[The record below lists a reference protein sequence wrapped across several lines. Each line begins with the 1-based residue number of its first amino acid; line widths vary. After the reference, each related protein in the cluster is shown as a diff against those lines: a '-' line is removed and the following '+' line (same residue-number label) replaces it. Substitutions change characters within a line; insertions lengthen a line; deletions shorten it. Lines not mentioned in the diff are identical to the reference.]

1 MIRVTLYG
9 RFLTDEIRKTG
20 LMLIQ
25 ELKKQDVAVCLHSRL
40 KEMNDSGLPMC
51 TTPEEIK
58 AQADILISLGGD
70 GTILDTVTLVRDSE
84 IPVLGIN
91 LGRLGFLSSRPAED
105 LKRTVELLVRKEFEI
120 DRRCLLMAESKP
132 GIYDDSNFGLNE
144 FTIQRKD
151 TSSMITVRTELNGE
165 LLNHYWADGL
175 IVATATGSTGYSLS
189 CGGPIIYPSSKSLI
203 ITPVAPHN
211 LNVRP
216 IVVPDDSV
224 LTLRAEGRGDQFM
237 CTLDSRVEE
246 ITTEHQISVRK
257 APFDFCL
264 MRMDDATFLNAI
276 REKLLWGADRRN

>member
-1 MIRVTLYG
+1 MIRVALYG
-9 RFLTDEIRKTG
+9 RVLTEEIRKTAE
-20 LMLIQ
+20 LLID
-25 ELKKQDVAVCLHSRL
+25 ELLAKGASVCLHARL
-40 KEMNDSGLPMC
+40 KEINTKGLPIC
-51 TTPEEIK
+51 KTPEEIRQ
-58 AQADILISLGGD
+58 QAEVLISLGGD

-91 LGRLGFLSSRPAED
+91 LGRLGFLSSRPADD
-105 LKRTVELLVRKEFEI
+105 LEKTVDLLENRNFEI
-120 DRRCLLMAESKP
+120 DRRSLLMVDGKP
-132 GIYDDSNFGLNE
+132 SIYDGSNFGLNE

-151 TSSMITVRTELNGE
+151 TSSMITVRTKLNGE
-165 LLNHYWADGL
+165 LLSHYWADGL

-189 CGGPIIYPSSKSLI
+189 CGGPIIYPSSKSMI

-224 LTLRAEGRGDQFM
+224 LSLRAEGRGDQFM

-246 ITTEHQISVRK
+246 ISSAHEITVRK

-264 MRMDDATFLNAI
+264 LRMDDSTFLNAI